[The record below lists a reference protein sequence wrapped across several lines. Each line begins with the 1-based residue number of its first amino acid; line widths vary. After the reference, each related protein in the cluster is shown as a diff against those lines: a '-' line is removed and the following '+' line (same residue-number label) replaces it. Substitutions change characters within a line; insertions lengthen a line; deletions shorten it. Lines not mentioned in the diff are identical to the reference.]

1 MKILIGA
8 LAPTL
13 SVVGADEFGHGMDA
27 THADGIAVHGDA
39 HVLDAALT
47 IASKLKNL
55 LIGFRLV
62 LESRLLEAAHLILG
76 NLGASV
82 HRALERF
89 VGLRPP
95 PRLQLAFTAQSQVDC
110 GVLILTFDIDKILLK
125 APLLGGGGGRNQRR
139 PLTHIQATLGFKA
152 LHQAQGGFPNGYK
165 SHTANLRGAPLQEAE
180 SPFPE
185 IAYQGF
191 GGAAWAH
198 WKASPMAK
206 LNKKELE
213 WLEVRQRY
221 SLTHAQVQMARELE
235 LIPRSLAKLTDPP
248 VPVFIERQYLEQFG
262 RPAPRLVTSIEDR
275 AKQEQK
281 DNALEKLERKKLPKK
296 AAAPDPPPAKPQK
309 RKKNRPHV
317 SIPPRGRG

>member
-1 MKILIGA
+1 
-8 LAPTL
+8 
-13 SVVGADEFGHGMDA
+13 
-27 THADGIAVHGDA
+27 
-39 HVLDAALT
+39 
-47 IASKLKNL
+47 
-55 LIGFRLV
+55 
-62 LESRLLEAAHLILG
+62 
-76 NLGASV
+76 
-82 HRALERF
+82 
-89 VGLRPP
+89 
-95 PRLQLAFTAQSQVDC
+95 
-110 GVLILTFDIDKILLK
+110 
-125 APLLGGGGGRNQRR
+125 
-139 PLTHIQATLGFKA
+139 
-152 LHQAQGGFPNGYK
+152 
-165 SHTANLRGAPLQEAE
+165 
-180 SPFPE
+180 
-185 IAYQGF
+185 
-191 GGAAWAH
+191 
-198 WKASPMAK
+198 MAK